1 MKQLESVSHTEEDPY
16 GEINYL
22 EDLIR
27 RSGNKRELKLEQSTS
42 SSEYSPSP
50 DLKHQIERIK
60 VLQLPPS
67 IYSVWSAVQ

>member
-1 MKQLESVSHTEEDPY
+1 MKRLESIYRTEEDPY

-22 EDLIR
+22 EDVIS
-27 RSGNKRELKLEQSTS
+27 RSGSERELKLEHSTS

-50 DLKHQIERIK
+50 DLKHRIERIK
-60 VLQLPPS
+60 VLQLPPG